1 MNNRPYNKYN
11 RDYIVGICNG
21 DGCLLTTAIYL
32 SMPSSVKPTCFIAQ
46 EASKPLSAPA
56 VPLSLS
62 VFLAFCDIFRVSTC
76 CTCSNMSLFFE
87 KYHKH
92 S

>member
-56 VPLSLS
+56 VPLSLCFS
-62 VFLAFCDIFRVSTC
+62 CVLRYIPSIYLLH
-76 CTCSNMSLFFE
+76 LF
-87 KYHKH
+87 
-92 S
+92 